1 MNIKSTIQLVSEA
14 LDEIKTIDA
23 DQAYKMVQDNN
34 CNLIDIRES
43 NELEST
49 GKVEGA
55 IHIPRGMLEIYLDPN
70 SPVFQNGQMDQKKE
84 FVLFCAG
91 GVRSTRRR
99 SLPPSA
105 GLQPNLAGLQPGPAV
120 AVIRARTTSRM
131 HKTVTWLHRLILRD
145 QYEDLTKAKAAPAE
159 STNREKM

>member
-1 MNIKSTIQLVSEA
+1 MNIKSTSQLVSEA

-43 NELEST
+43 NELENT
-49 GKVEGA
+49 GRVEGA
-55 IHIPRGMLEIYLDPN
+55 SHIPRGMLEIYLDPN

-91 GVRSTRRR
+91 GVRSALAVK
-99 SLPPSA
+99 SLKDM
-105 GLQPNLAGLQPGPAV
+105 G
-120 AVIRARTTSRM
+120 
-131 HKTVTWLHRLILRD
+131 
-145 QYEDLTKAKAAPAE
+145 YTKISHIDRGFASIANSKF
-159 STNREKM
+159 KII